1 MELVTGKKPVEA
13 VFGEDNNIVSW
24 VSSKAEATE
33 GSRDVVDKRVSDLYE
48 DDMIKVLSIAL
59 RCTYEAPALRPTM
72 KEVAQ
77 QIIEADPCKFNCCRF
92 SKDIKGIGN
101 PRVQKDQFDEY
112 SVP

>member
-13 VFGEDNNIVSW
+13 MFGEDNNIVSW
-24 VSSKAEATE
+24 VSSKVEATN
-33 GSRDVVDKRVSDLYE
+33 GSREVVDKRVSDLYE

-59 RCTYEAPALRPTM
+59 RCTCEAPVLRPTM

-77 QIIEADPCKFNCCRF
+77 QIIEAEPCKFNCCRF
-92 SKDIKGIGN
+92 PKDIKGMGN
-101 PRVQKDQFDEY
+101 PIVHKDQFNDY